1 MLSPNEVT
9 RSGLMLLAIAI
20 LGVTPSLRA
29 TEVGSATD
37 AAQLLA
43 DARTQSMQLAKDAQ
57 VLRGYTTGDLNLL
70 MAGHGALL
78 ERIRQDVGKAGR
90 LSLQMQ
96 SAEGAASAAQK
107 EGMDRVEPLLKEL
120 ASILNTEVMRM
131 REVSAVVQMPP
142 YADYLRANARLT
154 SDLAWLIADVV
165 DCADAKAKAEEID
178 RQIELINF
186 D

>member
-107 EGMDRVEPLLKEL
+107 EGH
-120 ASILNTEVMRM
+120 
-131 REVSAVVQMPP
+131 
-142 YADYLRANARLT
+142 
-154 SDLAWLIADVV
+154 WHG
-165 DCADAKAKAEEID
+165 
-178 RQIELINF
+178 
-186 D
+186 

>member
-1 MLSPNEVT
+1 MLSPNGVT

-20 LGVTPSLRA
+20 LGVTPSLQA
-29 TEVGSATD
+29 TEVGSAPD

-57 VLRGYTTGDLNLL
+57 ALQGYTTGDLNLL
-70 MAGHGALL
+70 IAGHGALM
-78 ERIRQDVGKAGR
+78 ERIRQDVDKAGR

-96 SAEGAASAAQK
+96 SASGAAQK
-107 EGMDRVEPLLKEL
+107 EGIDRVEPLLKEL
-120 ASILNTEVMRM
+120 ASILNTESMRI
-131 REVSAVVQMPP
+131 RRVSAVVQVPP
-142 YADYLRANARLT
+142 YTDYLRASARLT